1 MAEQLD
7 IVTVLFYV
15 DPESEAIEGVF
26 AFSTLGM
33 VIRENGKWEVIT
45 REESRID
52 TDLSHDDVYKLD
64 WTTDDPIIDES
75 FLSEDFDPDH
85 IAVKMYDNGELDVSE
100 LEKYA
105 VLLYEGKDVVDVP
118 EQE

>member
-1 MAEQLD
+1 MAEQAD

-15 DPESEAIEGVF
+15 DPESDAIEGVF
-26 AFSTLGM
+26 AYTTLGM
-33 VIRENGKWEVIT
+33 EIRENGKWEVIT
-45 REESRID
+45 HEESRVG
-52 TDLSHDDVYKLD
+52 TDLAYDDVYKLD
-64 WTTDDPIIDES
+64 WSTDPVEIDES